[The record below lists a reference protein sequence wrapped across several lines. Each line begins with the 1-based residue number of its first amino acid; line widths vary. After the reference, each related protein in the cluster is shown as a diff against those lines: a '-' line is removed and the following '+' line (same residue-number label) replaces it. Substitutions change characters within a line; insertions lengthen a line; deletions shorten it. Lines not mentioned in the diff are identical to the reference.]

1 VRIFRVV
8 SRSSFKQGHHRTL
21 RMVVELAE
29 ADGRPAGVLLEALRK
44 PTKGPW
50 YFAGRALLSEAEA
63 SSADDTLNVAWA
75 TTKPEEC
82 ST

>member
-1 VRIFRVV
+1 MRIFRVV
-8 SRSSFKQGHHRTL
+8 SRSSFKQWHHRTL

-63 SSADDTLNVAWA
+63 SSADDTLYAAWA
-75 TTKPEEC
+75 AQPEGER